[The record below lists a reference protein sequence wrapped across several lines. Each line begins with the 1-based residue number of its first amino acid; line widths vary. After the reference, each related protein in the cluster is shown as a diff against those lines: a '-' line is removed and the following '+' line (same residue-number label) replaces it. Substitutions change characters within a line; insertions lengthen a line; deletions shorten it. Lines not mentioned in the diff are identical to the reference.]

1 MGILQE
7 MLESALREY
16 YKSDLFVKGLIRR
29 KFASTGFEL
38 SDKQIAYVV
47 RRLRHAQGEDTKIRI
62 NPRHLGNAET
72 VPKQGFKETIS
83 LHLSEDDI
91 EGTVGAFN
99 SQLPQMMDAIS
110 DEVSSRL
117 LRRLKREGSP
127 FLKENDRDRLT
138 FEARLAKTWRRA
150 FYLIELLLAVA
161 LQAGADFSREGHPST
176 SPVCGEVLHVL
187 TRLHARACQV
197 SAEIIAL
204 LKAGFADGAHA
215 RWRTL
220 HEIAVVS
227 TFIAKHGAETARRYL
242 AHGAVE
248 SNKAATQYQR
258 HCSAIGYGPLDPKEI
273 TEIQRRYA
281 AALQRFG
288 RDFRGSYGWAAS
300 ALRKSKPT
308 FSDIEQDVKLD
319 SLSPFYRLASHNV
332 HANPKGLSVKLGL
345 GPDVGKVLLA
355 GPSNTGL
362 ADPAQG
368 AALSLLQTTSALL
381 GTRPNLDAIVVMKML
396 VKLEAEIAKVSVEI
410 QRRIESKGSRTVV
423 A

>member
-1 MGILQE
+1 
-7 MLESALREY
+7 
-16 YKSDLFVKGLIRR
+16 
-29 KFASTGFEL
+29 
-38 SDKQIAYVV
+38 
-47 RRLRHAQGEDTKIRI
+47 
-62 NPRHLGNAET
+62 
-72 VPKQGFKETIS
+72 
-83 LHLSEDDI
+83 
-91 EGTVGAFN
+91 
-99 SQLPQMMDAIS
+99 MMEAIS
-110 DEVSSRL
+110 QKVSSSL
-117 LRRLKREGSP
+117 LRQLKRNGP
-127 FLKENDRDRLT
+127 TFLKETDRERLA
-138 FEARLAKTWRRA
+138 FQVRLAKTWRKA
-150 FYLIELLLAVA
+150 FFLIELFLAVA
-161 LQAGADFSREGHPST
+161 LESGANFNREEHPST
-176 SPVCGEVLHVL
+176 SPVCGDVVYVL

-242 AHGAVE
+242 AHEAVE
-248 SNKAATQYQR
+248 SNTAATQYQR
-258 HCSAIGYGPLDPKEI
+258 HCRVIGYEPLDPEEVA
-273 TEIQRRYA
+273 EIQKRYA

-288 RDFRGSYGWAAS
+288 KDFAGSYGWAAS
-300 ALRKSKPT
+300 ALKKSRPT

-368 AALSLLQTTSALL
+368 AAVSLLQTTSALL
-381 GTRPNLDAIVVMKML
+381 CTRPNLDGIVVMKML
-396 VKLEAEIAKVSVEI
+396 VRLEREIAKIFVEI
-410 QRRIESKGSRTVV
+410 QRRIESKGTRTVV